1 MTDATP
7 SFEQLLKNL
16 DQAMFADRHRLRR
29 QLHDLRKKAG
39 DAPIDAERLAQ
50 WLERFQA
57 SVAKVEARRR
67 SVPVMRY
74 DDSLPIAAKR
84 DEIKAALEKH
94 QVLVIAGETGSGK
107 TTQLPKICLEI
118 GRGVHGLIGH
128 TQPRRLAARSVAT
141 RVAEEIGTPLGE
153 LVGYQVRFED
163 QSKDSSLIKLMTD
176 GILLAETQHD
186 RFLEKYDTIIVD
198 EAHERSLNIDFLLGY
213 LKTLLPR
220 RPDLKVIITSA
231 TIDLERF
238 SQHFNGAPIVEVS
251 GRTYPVE
258 TWYRPL
264 SAEVDEDGNRVE
276 DDLTVDQGIL
286 AALDEIDAHEKS
298 IGKRPGDVLVFLPG
312 EREIRDAA
320 EVLRKANLKFTEVLP
335 LYARL
340 TPAEQQKIFQPR
352 PGRKIVLA
360 TNVAE
365 TSLTVPGIR
374 YVIDSGTARISR
386 YSYRAKVQ
394 RLPIEAVSQASANQR
409 KGRCGRVEP
418 GICIR
423 LYSEEDFLGRP
434 EFTDPEILRTNLAA
448 VILQML
454 HLRLGQ
460 IEDFPFIEPPDGK
473 AISDGFNLLQ
483 ELSAVNRENQLTP
496 LGRQL
501 ARLPIDPRLGRM
513 LLEAAKLGSM
523 AEVLIVASA
532 LSVQDVRERPA
543 DRQQQA
549 DQAHAQWKDPD
560 SDFAALINLWRGFEE
575 QRQALGSNALR
586 TWCRKNFLNYLRLR
600 EWRDA
605 HRQLTLIVRELKL
618 DAQLRA
624 ERERKGAEATAR
636 GQDRSHKGTDTPRG
650 SGLDREEGGTGA
662 KDRGQDRSNKG
673 TDTPRGSGLDH
684 DEGSAGAKDRGQD
697 RSNKG
702 TSARGSG
709 LDREERN
716 AAAEDRGQ
724 DHSHK
729 GANTRRG
736 SGLDREEGPAGGK
749 DRGQDHSHKGTDTL
763 CGSGL
768 DREEGSAETKADTGQ
783 KDRAHAEGPVRTT
796 DKRVNAKLVQQ
807 AEASEAAVRAKSYAA
822 VHKAILSG
830 LLSQVGHK
838 TEEGDFLG
846 ARQRRF
852 WVHPSSVI
860 GRKKPNW
867 IMAAELVETTK
878 LFARM
883 VAKIEPDWIEPL
895 AKHLI
900 KTNHFEPHWEKKRG
914 QVVAFEQVTLYG
926 MIVVARRPVHF
937 GPIDP
942 PAARELFIREG
953 LVRGEIH
960 SRAKALTANRE
971 LLELFDELEAKAR
984 RRDIIADEDTLFA
997 YYDARLPQD
1006 IYQTASFETWYKRE
1020 SAKNPQLLVM
1030 RDEDVLARDA
1040 SEVTAAQYP
1049 DHLRIG
1055 ELQLPL
1061 EYHFEPNHPRDG
1073 VTLRVPAPLLPQ
1085 LRAERLAWLVPGLIE
1100 AKAVALVR
1108 NLPKAIRKN
1117 FVPVPDFV
1125 KAALSKIT
1133 FGEGAL
1139 PDALGRELLRMTG
1152 ARVPDEAWAEAA
1164 LGLESHL
1171 KMNIEVVDARGKF
1184 LGEGR
1189 DLAELT
1195 ARFSEASQAALA
1207 PPQQKAE
1214 QKPVE
1219 AKGFAQV
1226 AEKAQAKMAGLSMT
1240 VYPALVEEN
1249 AVVKEGRFPTQA
1261 EADYQHRRALQRLL
1275 LQQLAEPAKYLR
1287 NKLPGL
1293 TELALLY
1300 RDMGKVD
1307 ALVEDILLASLD
1319 SCILDGEAQLPRD
1332 GAALASLAERKRG
1345 DWATH
1350 AERLARLTLDI
1361 LKLWHGLQK
1370 RFKGKIDL
1378 AQAVALNDIKAQ
1390 LGNLIYPGFVRETPT
1405 EWLKEYPRYLKTIEQ
1420 RFEKIGAQLQR
1431 DRVWSGELAGYWEQ
1445 YQARLNKHQQEGKRD
1460 PELALYRW
1468 MLEEYRVSLWAQQ
1481 LGTKMAVSDKRLNK
1495 QWSQVEA

>member
-7 SFEQLLKNL
+7 AIDTLLKNL
-16 DQAMFADRHRLRR
+16 DQAMYADRHRLRR

-39 DAPIDAERLAQ
+39 DAPIEDDRLGQ
-50 WLERFQA
+50 WLARFQA
-57 SVAKVEARRR
+57 SAAKVEARRQ
-67 SVPVMRY
+67 SVPAMRY
-74 DDSLPIAAKR
+74 DDQLPIAAKR
-84 DEIKAALEKH
+84 EEIKEALRKH

-163 QSKDSSLIKLMTD
+163 QSKESSLIKLMTD

-238 SQHFNGAPIVEVS
+238 SKHFDGAPIVEVS

-320 EVLRKANLKFTEVLP
+320 EVLRKANLRFTEVLP

-340 TPAEQQKIFQPR
+340 TPAEQQKILR
-352 PGRKIVLA
+352 PAAGRKIVLA

-423 LYSEEDFLGRP
+423 LYSEEDFLSRP

-513 LLEAAKLGSM
+513 LLEAAQLGSM

-560 SDFAALINLWRGFEE
+560 SDFAALINVWRGFEE

-605 HRQLTLIVRELKL
+605 HRQLTLIVRELNLGK
-618 DAQLRA
+618 
-624 ERERKGAEATAR
+624 RKGADGP
-636 GQDRSHKGTDTPRG
+636 GQP
-650 SGLDREEGGTGA
+650 A
-662 KDRGQDRSNKG
+662 SNKA
-673 TDTPRGSGLDH
+673 DVR
-684 DEGSAGAKDRGQD
+684 RV
-697 RSNKG
+697 
-702 TSARGSG
+702 
-709 LDREERN
+709 
-716 AAAEDRGQ
+716 EDGEA
-724 DHSHK
+724 S
-729 GANTRRG
+729 
-736 SGLDREEGPAGGK
+736 
-749 DRGQDHSHKGTDTL
+749 
-763 CGSGL
+763 
-768 DREEGSAETKADTGQ
+768 SAERPAL
-783 KDRAHAEGPVRTT
+783 TT
-796 DKRVNAKLVQQ
+796 DKKVNVKLAQQ
-807 AEASEAAVRAKSYAA
+807 AEASEAAQRAKGYAA

-895 AKHLI
+895 AKHLT

-942 PAARELFIREG
+942 SAARELFIREG
-953 LVRGEIH
+953 LVRGEMH

-1006 IYQTASFETWYKRE
+1006 IYQTASFESWYKRE
-1020 SAKNPQLLVM
+1020 SAKDPQLLIM

-1040 SEVTAAQYP
+1040 SEVTSAQYP
-1049 DHLRIG
+1049 DQLRIG

-1085 LRAERLAWLVPGLIE
+1085 LRSERLDWLVPGLLE
-1100 AKAVALVR
+1100 TKAVALVR

-1125 KAALSKIT
+1125 KAALSKVS
-1133 FGEGAL
+1133 FGDGSL
-1139 PDALGRELLRMTG
+1139 PEALGRELLRMTG
-1152 ARVPDEAWAEAA
+1152 TRVSEDAWSEAA
-1164 LGLESHL
+1164 NQLDSHL
-1171 KMNIEVVDARGKF
+1171 KMNIEVVDGRGKY

-1219 AKGFAQV
+1219 AKAFAQV

-1240 VYPALVEEN
+1240 VYPALVEESG
-1249 AVVKEGRFPTQA
+1249 VVKEGRFPTQA

-1275 LQQLAEPAKYLR
+1275 LQQLSEPAKYLR

-1293 TELALLY
+1293 TDMALLY

-1332 GAALASLAERKRG
+1332 GAALAALAERKRG
-1345 DWATH
+1345 DWAPH
-1350 AERLARLTLDI
+1350 AERLARQVLEI

-1390 LGNLIYPGFVRETPT
+1390 LGNLVYPGFVRETPT
-1405 EWLKEYPRYLKTIEQ
+1405 EWLKEYPRYLKAIEQ

-1445 YQARLNKHQQEGKRD
+1445 YQTRSKKHQQEGKRD
-1460 PELALYRW
+1460 PELTLYRW

-1481 LGTKMAVSDKRLNK
+1481 LGTKMPTSDKRLNK
-1495 QWSQVEA
+1495 QWSQVEP

>member
-7 SFEQLLKNL
+7 AFDTLHKNL
-16 DQAMFADRHRLRR
+16 DQAFNADRHRLRR
-29 QLHDLRKKAG
+29 QLHELRKKPDEG
-39 DAPIDAERLAQ
+39 KLAQ

-57 SVAKVEARRR
+57 SAAKVEARRQ
-67 SVPVMRY
+67 SVPAIRY
-74 DDSLPIAAKR
+74 DDALPIAAKR

-163 QSKDSSLIKLMTD
+163 QSTDSTLIKLMTD

-198 EAHERSLNIDFLLGY
+198 EAHERSLNIDFLLGF

-238 SQHFNGAPIVEVS
+238 SKHFNDAPIIEVS
-251 GRTYPVE
+251 GRTYPVD

-264 SAEVDEDGNRVE
+264 AAETDEDGNRVE

-286 AALDEIDAHEKS
+286 AALDEIEAHEKS
-298 IGKRPGDVLVFLPG
+298 VSKRPGDVLVFLPG

-320 EVLRKANLKFTEVLP
+320 EMLRKANLRFTEVLP

-340 TPAEQQKIFQPR
+340 TPGEQQKIFKPAA
-352 PGRKIVLA
+352 GRKIVLA

-423 LYSEEDFLGRP
+423 LYSEEDFLSRP

-454 HLRLGQ
+454 HLRLGDIQ
-460 IEDFPFIEPPDGK
+460 DFPFIEPPDGK

-513 LLEAAKLGSM
+513 LLEAAQQGSL

-575 QRQALGSNALR
+575 KRQELGSNPLR

-605 HRQLTLIVRELKL
+605 HRQLTLIARELKL
-618 DAQLRA
+618 GASKAPEAAVPSPSKGRKAA
-624 ERERKGAEATAR
+624 EQITPT
-636 GQDRSHKGTDTPRG
+636 TDT
-650 SGLDREEGGTGA
+650 
-662 KDRGQDRSNKG
+662 K
-673 TDTPRGSGLDH
+673 
-684 DEGSAGAKDRGQD
+684 
-697 RSNKG
+697 
-702 TSARGSG
+702 
-709 LDREERN
+709 
-716 AAAEDRGQ
+716 
-724 DHSHK
+724 
-729 GANTRRG
+729 
-736 SGLDREEGPAGGK
+736 
-749 DRGQDHSHKGTDTL
+749 
-763 CGSGL
+763 
-768 DREEGSAETKADTGQ
+768 
-783 KDRAHAEGPVRTT
+783 
-796 DKRVNAKLVQQ
+796 VNVVLRQQ
-807 AEASEAAVRAKSYAA
+807 AEASEAAQKAKGYAA

-830 LLSQVGHK
+830 LLSQIGHK

-883 VAKIEPDWIEPL
+883 VAKIEPEWIEPL
-895 AKHLI
+895 AGHLI
-900 KTNHFEPHWEKKRG
+900 KKNHFEPHWEKKRG
-914 QVVAFEQVTLYG
+914 QVVAYEQITLYG
-926 MIVVARRPVHF
+926 LIVVGKRPVHY

-942 PAARELFIREG
+942 QAARELFIREG
-953 LVRGEIH
+953 LVRGEIT
-960 SRAKALTANRE
+960 SRARALSANRE
-971 LLELFDELEAKAR
+971 LLERMDELEAKAR
-984 RRDIIADEDTLFA
+984 RRDILADEETLFG
-997 YYDARLPQD
+997 YYDARLPAD
-1006 IYQTASFETWYKRE
+1006 IYQTASFDNWYKRE
-1020 SAKNPQLLVM
+1020 SQKNPQLLVM
-1030 RDEDVLARDA
+1030 REEDVLAREA
-1040 SEVTAAQYP
+1040 REVTAAQYP
-1049 DHLRIG
+1049 DTLRIG
-1055 ELQLPL
+1055 ELQLSL
-1061 EYHFEPNHPRDG
+1061 DYHFEPNHPRDG

-1085 LRAERLAWLVPGLIE
+1085 LRRERLDWLVPGLIE

-1125 KAALSKIT
+1125 GAALEKIT
-1133 FGEGAL
+1133 FGEGSL
-1139 PDALGRELLRMTG
+1139 PEALGRELLRMTG
-1152 ARVPDEAWAEAA
+1152 ARVPEEAWHDAA
-1164 LGLESHL
+1164 TGLDSHL

-1207 PPQQKAE
+1207 PPQQKSE

-1226 AEKAQAKMAGLSMT
+1226 AEKTQAKMAGLSMT
-1240 VYPALVEEN
+1240 VYPALVEERG
-1249 AVVKEGRFPTQA
+1249 VVKEGRFPTQA

-1275 LQQLAEPAKYLR
+1275 LQQLSEPAKYLR

-1293 TELALLY
+1293 TELGLLY

-1319 SCILDGEAQLPRD
+1319 SCVLDGETQLPRE
-1332 GAALASLAERKRG
+1332 GAALAALAEKKRG
-1345 DWATH
+1345 EWTGH
-1350 AERLARLTLDI
+1350 AERLARLVLDI

-1390 LGNLIYPGFVRETPT
+1390 LANLIYAGFVRDTPA
-1405 EWLKEYPRYLKTIEQ
+1405 EWLKEYPRYLKAIEQ

-1445 YQARLNKHQQEGKRD
+1445 YQARLKKHQQEGKRD
-1460 PELALYRW
+1460 PELSQYRW

-1481 LGTKMAVSDKRLNK
+1481 LGTKMPASDKRLSK
-1495 QWSQVEA
+1495 QWGQVEP

>member
-7 SFEQLLKNL
+7 AFDTLHKNL
-16 DQAMFADRHRLRR
+16 DQAFSADRHRLRR
-29 QLHDLRKKAG
+29 QLHELRKKPDESKLG
-39 DAPIDAERLAQ
+39 Q

-57 SVAKVEARRR
+57 SVAKVETRRQ
-67 SVPVMRY
+67 SVPTIRY
-74 DDSLPIAAKR
+74 DDALPIAAKR

-141 RVAEEIGTPLGE
+141 RVAEEIGAPLGE

-163 QSKDSSLIKLMTD
+163 QSTERTLIKLMTD

-198 EAHERSLNIDFLLGY
+198 EAHERSLNIDFLLGF

-238 SQHFNGAPIVEVS
+238 SKHFSGAGLPDAPIIEVS

-264 SAEVDEDGNRVE
+264 AAETDEDGNRVE

-286 AALDEIDAHEKS
+286 AALDEIEAHEKS
-298 IGKRPGDVLVFLPG
+298 VGKRPGDVLVFLPG
-312 EREIRDAA
+312 EREIREAA
-320 EVLRKANLKFTEVLP
+320 EMLRKASLRFTEVLP

-340 TPAEQQKIFQPR
+340 TPGEQQKIFKPAA
-352 PGRKIVLA
+352 GRKIVLA

-423 LYSEEDFLGRP
+423 LYSEEDFLSRP

-454 HLRLGQ
+454 HLRLGDIQ
-460 IEDFPFIEPPDGK
+460 DFPFIEPPDGK

-513 LLEAAKLGSM
+513 MLEAAQQGSL

-549 DQAHAQWKDPD
+549 DQAHAQWKDSD

-575 QRQALGSNALR
+575 KRQELGSNPLR
-586 TWCRKNFLNYLRLR
+586 SWCRKNFLNYLRLR

-605 HRQLTLIVRELKL
+605 HRQLTLIARELKL
-618 DAQLRA
+618 
-624 ERERKGAEATAR
+624 GAGKAV
-636 GQDRSHKGTDTPRG
+636 DG
-650 SGLDREEGGTGA
+650 SGHPPYA
-662 KDRGQDRSNKG
+662 KSGSRRVEDGEASSTRSPESASQPAPTKDNK
-673 TDTPRGSGLDH
+673 
-684 DEGSAGAKDRGQD
+684 
-697 RSNKG
+697 
-702 TSARGSG
+702 
-709 LDREERN
+709 
-716 AAAEDRGQ
+716 
-724 DHSHK
+724 
-729 GANTRRG
+729 
-736 SGLDREEGPAGGK
+736 
-749 DRGQDHSHKGTDTL
+749 
-763 CGSGL
+763 
-768 DREEGSAETKADTGQ
+768 
-783 KDRAHAEGPVRTT
+783 
-796 DKRVNAKLVQQ
+796 VNAIVRQQ
-807 AEASEAAVRAKSYAA
+807 AEASEAAQKAKSYAA
-822 VHKAILSG
+822 VHKAILAG
-830 LLSQVGHK
+830 LLSQIGHK

-852 WVHPSSVI
+852 WIHPSSVI
-860 GRKKPNW
+860 GRKKPSW

-895 AKHLI
+895 AGHLI
-900 KTNHFEPHWEKKRG
+900 KKNHFEPHWEKKRG
-914 QVVAFEQVTLYG
+914 QVVAYEQVTLYG
-926 MIVVARRPVHF
+926 LIVVGKRPVHY
-937 GPIDP
+937 GPVDP
-942 PAARELFIREG
+942 VAARELFIREG
-953 LVRGEIH
+953 LVRGEIN
-960 SRAKALTANRE
+960 SRARALSANRQ
-971 LLELFDELEAKAR
+971 LLERMDELEAKAR
-984 RRDIIADEDTLFA
+984 RRDILADEETLYA
-997 YYDARLPQD
+997 YYEARLPAD
-1006 IYQTASFETWYKRE
+1006 IYQTASFENWYKRE
-1020 SAKNPQLLVM
+1020 SQKNPQLLVM
-1030 RDEDVLARDA
+1030 LEEDVLARDA
-1040 SEVTAAQYP
+1040 REVTAAQYP
-1049 DHLRIG
+1049 DTLRIG
-1055 ELQLPL
+1055 DLQLPL
-1061 EYHFEPNHPRDG
+1061 DYHFEPNHPRDG

-1085 LRAERLAWLVPGLIE
+1085 LRAERLDWLVPGLIE

-1125 KAALSKIT
+1125 GAALGKIT
-1133 FGEGAL
+1133 FGDGAL
-1139 PDALGRELLRMTG
+1139 PEALGRELLRMTG
-1152 ARVPDEAWAEAA
+1152 ARVPDEAWSEAA
-1164 LGLESHL
+1164 AGLDNHL

-1195 ARFSEASQAALA
+1195 ARFNEASQAALVPA
-1207 PPQQKAE
+1207 QQKAE

-1219 AKGFAQV
+1219 ARGFAEV
-1226 AEKAQAKMAGLSMT
+1226 AETAQQKVAGLSMT
-1240 VYPALVEEN
+1240 VYPALVEEGG
-1249 AVVKEGRFPTQA
+1249 VVKQGRFPTQA
-1261 EADYQHRRALQRLL
+1261 EAEYQHRRALQRLL

-1287 NKLPGL
+1287 SKLPGL
-1293 TELALLY
+1293 TELGLLY

-1319 SCILDGEAQLPRD
+1319 SCILDGETPLPRD
-1332 GAALASLAERKRG
+1332 GAALASLAEKKRG
-1345 DWATH
+1345 DWTAH
-1350 AERLARLTLDI
+1350 AERLARLVLDI
-1361 LKLWHGLQK
+1361 LKHWHGLQK
-1370 RFKGKIDL
+1370 RFKGRIDL

-1390 LGNLIYPGFVRETPT
+1390 LGNLVYPGFVRETPAQ
-1405 EWLKEYPRYLKTIEQ
+1405 WLREYPRYLKAIEQ

-1445 YQARLNKHQQEGKRD
+1445 YQARLKKHQQEGKRD
-1460 PELALYRW
+1460 PELIQYRW

-1481 LGTKMAVSDKRLNK
+1481 LGTKMPVSDKRLNK
-1495 QWSQVEA
+1495 QWSQVEP

>member
-7 SFEQLLKNL
+7 AFDQLLKNL
-16 DQAMFADRHRLRR
+16 DQAMYADRHRLRR
-29 QLHDLRKKAG
+29 QLHDLRKKVG
-39 DAPIDAERLAQ
+39 DAPLEDERLAQ
-50 WLERFQA
+50 WLERFHA
-57 SVAKVEARRR
+57 SAAKAEARRQ
-67 SVPVMRY
+67 SVPTMRY

-84 DEIKAALEKH
+84 EEIKAALEKH

-128 TQPRRLAARSVAT
+128 TQPRRLAARSVAM

-186 RFLEKYDTIIVD
+186 RFLERYDTIIVD

-231 TIDLERF
+231 TIDLQRF
-238 SQHFNGAPIVEVS
+238 SEHFNGAPIVEVS
-251 GRTYPVE
+251 GRTFPVE

-264 SAEVDEDGNRVE
+264 AAETDEDGNRVE

-286 AALDEIDAHEKS
+286 ASLDEIEAHEKS
-298 IGKRPGDVLVFLPG
+298 VGKRPGDVLVFLPG

-340 TPAEQQKIFQPR
+340 TPAEQQKIFR
-352 PGRKIVLA
+352 PAAGRKIVLA

-460 IEDFPFIEPPDGK
+460 IEDFPFIEPPDGR

-513 LLEAAKLGSM
+513 LLEAAQLGSM

-560 SDFAALINLWRGFEE
+560 SDFAALINIWRGFEE
-575 QRQALGSNALR
+575 QRQALGSNPLR

-618 DAQLRA
+618 NDNAQNRRSQLAGDHAKPAQTAAPRRVEDGEASSTDRPALTKDKKVNVKLA
-624 ERERKGAEATAR
+624 E
-636 GQDRSHKGTDTPRG
+636 
-650 SGLDREEGGTGA
+650 
-662 KDRGQDRSNKG
+662 
-673 TDTPRGSGLDH
+673 
-684 DEGSAGAKDRGQD
+684 
-697 RSNKG
+697 
-702 TSARGSG
+702 
-709 LDREERN
+709 
-716 AAAEDRGQ
+716 
-724 DHSHK
+724 
-729 GANTRRG
+729 
-736 SGLDREEGPAGGK
+736 
-749 DRGQDHSHKGTDTL
+749 
-763 CGSGL
+763 
-768 DREEGSAETKADTGQ
+768 
-783 KDRAHAEGPVRTT
+783 
-796 DKRVNAKLVQQ
+796 Q
-807 AEASEAAVRAKSYAA
+807 AEASEAAQKAKSYAA

-953 LVRGEIH
+953 LVRGEML

-997 YYDARLPQD
+997 YYDARVPQD
-1006 IYQTASFETWYKRE
+1006 IYQTASFESWYKRE
-1020 SAKNPQLLVM
+1020 SAKDPQLLVM

-1040 SEVTAAQYP
+1040 SEVTAAMYP

-1085 LRAERLAWLVPGLIE
+1085 LRSERLDWLVPGLIE

-1125 KAALSKIT
+1125 KAALSKVS
-1133 FGEGAL
+1133 FAEGAL
-1139 PDALGRELLRMTG
+1139 PEALGRELLRMTG
-1152 ARVPDEAWAEAA
+1152 ARVPDEAWSEAA
-1164 LGLESHL
+1164 AGVESHL

-1195 ARFSEASQAALA
+1195 ARFNEASQAALA

-1240 VYPALVEEN
+1240 VYPALVEEGG
-1249 AVVKEGRFPTQA
+1249 VVKEGRFPTQA

-1300 RDMGKVD
+1300 RDMGKID

-1390 LGNLIYPGFVRETPT
+1390 LGNLVYPGFVRETPG
-1405 EWLKEYPRYLKTIEQ
+1405 EWLKEYPRYLKAVEQ

-1445 YQARLNKHQQEGKRD
+1445 YQARLKKHQQEGKRD
-1460 PELALYRW
+1460 PELVLYRW

>member
-7 SFEQLLKNL
+7 DFDTLHKNL
-16 DQAMFADRHRLRR
+16 DQAFSADRHRLRR
-29 QLHDLRKKAG
+29 QLHELRKRPDEDKLG
-39 DAPIDAERLAQ
+39 Q

-57 SVAKVEARRR
+57 SAAKVEARRR
-67 SVPVMRY
+67 SVPVIRY
-74 DDSLPIAAKR
+74 DDALPIAAKR

-163 QSKDSSLIKLMTD
+163 QSKESTLIKLMTD

-198 EAHERSLNIDFLLGY
+198 EAHERSLNIDFLLGF

-238 SQHFNGAPIVEVS
+238 SKHFDDAPIIEVS
-251 GRTYPVE
+251 GRTYPVD

-264 SAEVDEDGNRVE
+264 AAETDEDGNRVE
-276 DDLTVDQGIL
+276 DDLTVDQGVL
-286 AALDEIDAHEKS
+286 AALDEIEAHEKS
-298 IGKRPGDVLVFLPG
+298 IGQRPGDVLVFLPG

-320 EVLRKANLKFTEVLP
+320 EMLRKANLRFTEVLP

-340 TPAEQQKIFQPR
+340 SPAEQQRIFR
-352 PGRKIVLA
+352 PAAGRKIVLA

-409 KGRCGRVEP
+409 KGRCGRVEA

-423 LYSEEDFLGRP
+423 LYSEEDFLSRQ

-454 HLRLGQ
+454 HLRLGDIQ
-460 IEDFPFIEPPDGK
+460 DFPFIEPPDGR

-513 LLEAAKLGSM
+513 LLEAAQQGSLE
-523 AEVLIVASA
+523 EVLIVASA

-543 DRQQQA
+543 DRQQAA

-575 QRQALGSNALR
+575 KRQELGSGALR
-586 TWCRKNFLNYLRLR
+586 SWCRKNFLNYLRLR

-605 HRQLTLIVRELKL
+605 HRQLLLIAREL
-618 DAQLRA
+618 QLGGTKPADKRRV
-624 ERERKGAEATAR
+624 ENAEA
-636 GQDRSHKGTDTPRG
+636 S
-650 SGLDREEGGTGA
+650 S
-662 KDRGQDRSNKG
+662 
-673 TDTPRGSGLDH
+673 
-684 DEGSAGAKDRGQD
+684 
-697 RSNKG
+697 
-702 TSARGSG
+702 
-709 LDREERN
+709 
-716 AAAEDRGQ
+716 
-724 DHSHK
+724 
-729 GANTRRG
+729 TR
-736 SGLDREEGPAGGK
+736 
-749 DRGQDHSHKGTDTL
+749 
-763 CGSGL
+763 
-768 DREEGSAETKADTGQ
+768 SAEAATQPIPTKDT
-783 KDRAHAEGPVRTT
+783 K
-796 DKRVNAKLVQQ
+796 VNVILRQQ
-807 AEASEAAVRAKSYAA
+807 AEASEAAQKAKGYAA
-822 VHKAILSG
+822 VHKAILAG
-830 LLSQVGHK
+830 LLSQIGHK
-838 TEEGDFLG
+838 TEDGDFLG

-867 IMAAELVETTK
+867 LMAAELVETTK

-883 VAKIEPDWIEPL
+883 VAKIEPEWIEPL
-895 AKHLI
+895 AGHLI
-900 KTNHFEPHWEKKRG
+900 KKNHFEPHWEKKRG
-914 QVVAFEQVTLYG
+914 QVVAYEQITLYG
-926 MIVVARRPVHF
+926 LIVVGRRPVHY

-953 LVRGEIH
+953 LVRGEIT
-960 SRAKALTANRE
+960 SRARALSANRE
-971 LLELFDELEAKAR
+971 LLERMDELEAKAR
-984 RRDIIADEDTLFA
+984 RRDILADEETLFG
-997 YYDARLPQD
+997 YYDARLPAD
-1006 IYQTASFETWYKRE
+1006 IYQTASFDNWYKRE
-1020 SAKNPQLLVM
+1020 SAKDPQLLIM
-1030 RDEDVLARDA
+1030 REEDVLARDA
-1040 SEVTAAQYP
+1040 SEVTAAHYP

-1085 LRAERLAWLVPGLIE
+1085 LRAERLDWLVPGLLE
-1100 AKAVALVR
+1100 TKAVALVR
-1108 NLPKAIRKN
+1108 NLPKALRKN

-1125 KAALSKIT
+1125 GAALAKIS
-1133 FGEGAL
+1133 FGEGSL
-1139 PDALGRELLRMTG
+1139 TEALGRELLRMTG
-1152 ARVPDEAWAEAA
+1152 ARVPEEAWREAA
-1164 LGLESHL
+1164 AGLDGHL

-1195 ARFSEASQAALA
+1195 ARFAEASQAALA

-1219 AKGFAQV
+1219 AKGFAQI

-1240 VYPALVEEN
+1240 VYPALVEERG
-1249 AVVKEGRFPTQA
+1249 VVKEGRFPTQA

-1293 TELALLY
+1293 TEMGLLY
-1300 RDMGKVD
+1300 REMGKVD

-1319 SCILDGEAQLPRD
+1319 SCILDGETLLPRD
-1332 GAALASLAERKRG
+1332 GAALASLAEKKRG
-1345 DWATH
+1345 DWSAH
-1350 AERLARLTLDI
+1350 AERLARLVLDI
-1361 LKLWHGLQK
+1361 LKLWHSLQK

-1390 LGNLIYPGFVRETPT
+1390 LASLVYPGFVRETPA
-1405 EWLKEYPRYLKTIEQ
+1405 EWLKEYPRFLKAVEQ
-1420 RFEKIGAQLQR
+1420 RFEKIGAQVQR

-1445 YQARLNKHQQEGKRD
+1445 YQARLKKHQQEGKHD
-1460 PELALYRW
+1460 PALGLYRW

-1481 LGTKMAVSDKRLNK
+1481 LGTKLPVSDKRLNK
-1495 QWSQVEA
+1495 QWSQVEP